1 MLLESN
7 SLKVYN
13 IIKYYDDLKNIDKV
27 RLAIHILENKEY
39 LTDYNIDN
47 IIKTL
52 QQVLVILDPGY
63 NNTITNFSKYK
74 NLMILL
80 AKNMDLDYN
89 DKKRLSVELLFNIY
103 ETDFNDEINQYIRDN
118 LTIYEFCY
126 ALLNN

>member
-27 RLAIHILENKEY
+27 RLAIHILENKES

-52 QQVLVILDPGY
+52 QQVLVILEPGY